1 MADSDNDSFEGFDSD
16 AIREAE
22 KRLAKKLNEVK
33 AVTRA
38 NSATGSV
45 SKDLNNNGNDQSE
58 CAPARPVAS
67 SKGTKRKKANGN
79 KNKTKKT
86 KKDDKLSGKDIT
98 NALVNMGQD
107 EIDKFKEL
115 MGINDLIGCIYN
127 LQQDSAST
135 NQSIEHESISSEN
148 ENQNEFDFFADNESE
163 KDIELSDWAIPDWFS
178 SDKKGKDI
186 DSKLAEMVNT
196 LCIKEGET

>member
-1 MADSDNDSFEGFDSD
+1 MSSCIESGDEVLSIMADSDNDSFEGFDSD

-67 SKGTKRKKANGN
+67 SK
-79 KNKTKKT
+79 
-86 KKDDKLSGKDIT
+86 
-98 NALVNMGQD
+98 
-107 EIDKFKEL
+107 
-115 MGINDLIGCIYN
+115 
-127 LQQDSAST
+127 DSAST

-186 DSKLAEMVNT
+186 DSKLAEWGKK
-196 LCIKEGET
+196 CIWQRDEKCGQKRKEQILEKDVIKLGCQGTQI